1 MPDPAATLRELAR
14 VVKPGGTVCSLE
26 FAVPRGVWRPLWEL
40 YVRIGLPLA
49 GRVIS
54 PGWHEVGSFLGPSIR
69 DFYAEY
75 PLGRVLDLWRAAGI
89 GEVSARRMS
98 LGGGVVI
105 WGRKT

>member
-1 MPDPAATLRELAR
+1 MAAALGALRADR
-14 VVKPGGTVCSLE
+14 
-26 FAVPRGVWRPLWEL
+26 
-40 YVRIGLPLA
+40 LPLA

-69 DFYAEY
+69 GFYAEY

-89 GEVSARRMS
+89 GDVHAKRMS

-105 WGRKT
+105 WGRRT